1 MTETQT
7 RATVRYLGG
16 ETGHRSFF
24 GGTHSRSRIIL
35 LGVFIVSG
43 LILTPLIGWP
53 GLVIGVVGSGI
64 TFLVTTRTHRGTIM
78 ERRTRRNRWK
88 ERVAS
93 GVDRIRPLRHRRM
106 GPSRAGAS

>member
-35 LGVFIVSG
+35 LGVFGKVTDALVG
-43 LILTPLIGWP
+43 LL
-53 GLVIGVVGSGI
+53 
-64 TFLVTTRTHRGTIM
+64 
-78 ERRTRRNRWK
+78 ERYLLKRW
-88 ERVAS
+88 
-93 GVDRIRPLRHRRM
+93 G
-106 GPSRAGAS
+106 